1 MAMLSIVS
9 LSSLKSLRF
18 DPATHRPIGTPP
30 PSVSRLRLVPCLPLS
45 VGFLPT
51 FFPPERGFRN
61 SPVHREPLPIDPA
74 QLVVFG
80 QPYLP
85 QFHEH
90 PGLGPL
96 LEAPVRRGGRADP
109 GLVEGVP
116 LASGAKAEEDGV
128 HGRPVTDPWVVAAQR
143 VRLARGKER
152 LNPLPQLI
160 RSAPVAPNPL
170 LVLGLRAHRILP
182 PVQMD
187 SLPQLYT
194 NSPYWDR
201 LLA

>member
-51 FFPPERGFRN
+51 FPPPERGFRHR
-61 SPVHREPLPIDPA
+61 PVHREPRPIDPV
-74 QLVVFG
+74 QRVVFG

-85 QFHEH
+85 ELQEH

-96 LEAPVRRGGRADP
+96 LKAPVRRGRRADP

-116 LASGAKAEEDGV
+116 LAAGAKAEEDGV
-128 HGRPVTDPWVVAAQR
+128 HGRPVAHPGIVATQW
-143 VRLARGKER
+143 VRLARRKER
-152 LNPLPQLI
+152 LDLLPQLI
-160 RSAPVAPNPL
+160 GTTPVA
-170 LVLGLRAHRILP
+170 A
-182 PVQMD
+182 Q
-187 SLPQLYT
+187 
-194 NSPYWDR
+194 
-201 LLA
+201 